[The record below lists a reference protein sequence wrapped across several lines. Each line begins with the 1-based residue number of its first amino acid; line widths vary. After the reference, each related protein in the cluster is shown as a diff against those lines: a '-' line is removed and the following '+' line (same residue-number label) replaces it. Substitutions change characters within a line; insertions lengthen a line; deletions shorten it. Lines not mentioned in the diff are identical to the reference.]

1 MAPSDE
7 RYPAGVRPSRRLA
20 PRLAMLAVCAAAV
33 VCSDSSGAAER
44 TWVEVTSPNFA
55 VISDAGDKRAARA
68 AWQFEQVRAV
78 LQRLWP
84 WARIATG
91 KPTVIFAARD
101 ENTMKTLAPQYWEAR
116 GGIRPG
122 SVSVGGPD
130 RHYVAIRADVAEP
143 DSLQA
148 NPYFQSYWSYV
159 YLTLA
164 ASFEREL
171 PLWLGRGLSDLF
183 ANTIVREKDVQ
194 LGRVIPWHLET
205 LREGSR
211 LRLTTILA
219 ADRRSRQALH
229 ADESRLFDASA
240 WALVHYMAFGENG
253 ANLPKLNRL
262 LEIVTK
268 GGDVNASLTEVY
280 GPLDRLD
287 EAVHTYVGRTLYM
300 YKLLGIDV
308 NVTEAGFKRR
318 ALSAAESAGARAAFH
333 AVMKRPVE
341 ARKLAQEAMRADAAL
356 STPYEVEGLLCDQEE
371 QKEPARAA
379 YSKAVELGSAN
390 FYAYYRHA
398 QLLWNSTLDTAALEQ
413 IAKSLDKTIA
423 LNSNWA
429 GGYTYLADVRIDL
442 GDAEGALGLA
452 RRAVALE
459 PGESYH
465 HATVARALGR
475 LSKAGEAVKEAE
487 KALALAKTPGE
498 RQRAEELLAWV
509 NRIPK

>member
-1 MAPSDE
+1 MAFRAE
-7 RYPAGVRPSRRLA
+7 RRPNDAPATRWRGAHLA
-20 PRLAMLAVCAAAV
+20 ATTLCAAIV
-33 VCSDSSGAAER
+33 ISSWTLAAADR
-44 TWVEVTSPNFA
+44 PWVEVTSPHFT
-55 VISDAGDKRAARA
+55 VISDAGDQRAARA

-101 ENTMKTLAPQYWEAR
+101 ENTMKNLAPQYWETR

-130 RHYVAIRADVAEP
+130 RHYVAIRADVDEP

-159 YLTLA
+159 SLTLSS
-164 ASFEREL
+164 SFEREL
-171 PLWLGRGLSDLF
+171 PLWLGRGLCDLF
-183 ANTIVREKDVQ
+183 ANTIVRNKDVQ
-194 LGRVIPWHLET
+194 LGRVVPWHLET

-211 LRLTTILA
+211 LRLAAVLA
-219 ADRRSRQALH
+219 ADRQSRQSLR

-240 WALVHYMAFGENG
+240 WALVHYLAFGENG

-262 LEIVTK
+262 LELVAK
-268 GGDVNASLTEVY
+268 GGDVNASLIEVY

-287 EAVHTYVGRTLYM
+287 VAVHTYVGRTLYM
-300 YKLLGIDV
+300 YKLLDIDV
-308 NVTEAGFKRR
+308 NVSAAGFKRR
-318 ALSAAESAGARAAFH
+318 TLSAAESAGDRAAFH
-333 AVMKRPVE
+333 AVMKRPIE
-341 ARKLAQEAMRADAAL
+341 ARKLAQESMRADAAL
-356 STPYEVEGLLCDQEE
+356 STPYEVEGLLCDQEDE
-371 QKEPARAA
+371 KEPALAA
-379 YSKAVELGSAN
+379 YSKAVALGSDN

-398 QLLWNSTLDTAALEQ
+398 QLLWNSTLDKAALGQ
-413 IAKSLDKTIA
+413 IAESLDKTIT

-429 GGYTYLADVRIDL
+429 RGYTYLADVRIDL
-442 GDAEGALGLA
+442 EDAEGALGLV

-465 HATVARALGR
+465 HATAARALAR
-475 LSKAGEAVKEAE
+475 LSRGDEAVKEAE
-487 KALALAKTPGE
+487 KALALSRNASE
-498 RQRAEELLAWV
+498 RQRAEELLAWAK
-509 NRIPK
+509 RIPK

>member
-1 MAPSDE
+1 MAPSDG

-55 VISDAGDKRAARA
+55 VISDAGDRRAARA

-101 ENTMKTLAPQYWEAR
+101 ENTMKSLAPQYWEAR

-148 NPYFQSYWSYV
+148 NPYYQSYWSYV

-205 LREGSR
+205 LRE
-211 LRLTTILA
+211 
-219 ADRRSRQALH
+219 
-229 ADESRLFDASA
+229 
-240 WALVHYMAFGENG
+240 
-253 ANLPKLNRL
+253 
-262 LEIVTK
+262 
-268 GGDVNASLTEVY
+268 
-280 GPLDRLD
+280 
-287 EAVHTYVGRTLYM
+287 
-300 YKLLGIDV
+300 
-308 NVTEAGFKRR
+308 
-318 ALSAAESAGARAAFH
+318 
-333 AVMKRPVE
+333 
-341 ARKLAQEAMRADAAL
+341 
-356 STPYEVEGLLCDQEE
+356 
-371 QKEPARAA
+371 
-379 YSKAVELGSAN
+379 
-390 FYAYYRHA
+390 
-398 QLLWNSTLDTAALEQ
+398 
-413 IAKSLDKTIA
+413 
-423 LNSNWA
+423 
-429 GGYTYLADVRIDL
+429 
-442 GDAEGALGLA
+442 
-452 RRAVALE
+452 
-459 PGESYH
+459 
-465 HATVARALGR
+465 
-475 LSKAGEAVKEAE
+475 
-487 KALALAKTPGE
+487 
-498 RQRAEELLAWV
+498 
-509 NRIPK
+509 